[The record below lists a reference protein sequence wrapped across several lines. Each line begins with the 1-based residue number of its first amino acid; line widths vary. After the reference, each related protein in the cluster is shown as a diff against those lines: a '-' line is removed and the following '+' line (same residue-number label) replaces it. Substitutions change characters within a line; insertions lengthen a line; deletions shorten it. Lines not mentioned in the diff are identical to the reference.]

1 MRHWSKWG
9 LYFCLRV
16 CGKVVDQDYIESCTK
31 ATPGWGKL
39 MENFYQWMEST
50 AGLPDIGNI
59 IAKGISY
66 WRDNQ
71 TSNFNIF
78 IVDPNLKDVV
88 ALQIILG
95 WKHVC
100 CMA

>member
-1 MRHWSKWG
+1 MRHWSKWDS
-9 LYFCLRV
+9 YFYLIV
-16 CGKVVDQDYIESCTK
+16 CGKFEDQDYIASCTK

-39 MENFYQWMEST
+39 IENFFQYMEYT
-50 AGLPDIGNI
+50 AGMPDIGNI
-59 IAKGISY
+59 IDKGLSS

-78 IVDPNLKDVV
+78 IVDPSLKDVV